1 MINIKQ
7 YLPIRIFH
15 TYYSY
20 GWWWGSKFYFFK
32 RGFFRVCMA
41 KNCHEAEYASNGH
54 IIGHGEIDS
63 WSPKRQ
69 QESREPRNN

>member
-20 GWWWGSKFYFFK
+20 GWWWGSKFYFSEEVFSVYVWL
-32 RGFFRVCMA
+32 RIAM
-41 KNCHEAEYASNGH
+41 
-54 IIGHGEIDS
+54 
-63 WSPKRQ
+63 RQ
-69 QESREPRNN
+69 NMLQTDIP